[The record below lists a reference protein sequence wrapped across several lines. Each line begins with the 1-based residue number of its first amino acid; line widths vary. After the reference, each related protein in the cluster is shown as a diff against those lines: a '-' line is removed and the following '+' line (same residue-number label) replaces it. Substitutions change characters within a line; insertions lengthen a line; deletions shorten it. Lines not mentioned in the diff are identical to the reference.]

1 MTNKIDWFFRE
12 RDPGEA
18 FRGGVDNFAFQMSID
33 TLVRETIQNSNDQ
46 RVGKKVIVEFI
57 FEDHQG
63 NSADKLLDLI
73 GWKRGLEDS
82 LKSISLEENHLSRR
96 ATRVL
101 KAAKDRNFAS
111 LTIRDLNARGLE
123 GEEDG
128 DNGNFVMLCRHVLV
142 TDAARKALRGGSFG
156 IGKSVLWAFSG
167 ASVAI
172 FSSLPL
178 EWDRK
183 TGKEL
188 VGAPR
193 LFGRAYLVSH
203 KRGQKWF
210 NSDGHLGTRSVS
222 NGKEWAVS
230 VRGDEVKKLLN
241 GSALSRDW
249 KETGTSILIPFLDN
263 PREEEVL
270 TAESVIEKITSAVQ
284 KWFWPSIDSGILEVR
299 VGTRKDGKEKLS
311 TVGLPKWVNH
321 FKNALTATSYE
332 KITEENGNAR
342 CEIDIKIPEREIDPK
357 HSKIQGESTLYLSRL
372 NEQQLAEIPSE
383 LIGTVALIR
392 GAQMVV
398 QYHAKSFSP
407 LMPPFVGVLK
417 AGSFRSQSKEDSA
430 VEAFLR
436 DSEPPAHDKWE
447 PASEKIGDN
456 YKIGGQKA
464 LREFFEGMRDAAR
477 NLLGSNSSG
486 SGKVPRKLAELL
498 RGGKGREKKPRL
510 ERFEMSG
517 KTIDRSDPN
526 EIKASFTIHRNAG
539 TGSWCSTVSIVLLD
553 EQGTPRELHVREI
566 NRKDLE
572 KSGIKC
578 DAVPGK
584 VAGTV
589 RSYKLSIP
597 GSINELEVHAIA
609 TVAASKVA
617 HRSMADVKV
626 SYSQSE
632 RTTK

>member
-46 RVGKKVIVEFI
+46 RVGKKVVVEFI
-57 FEDHQG
+57 FENHQG

-111 LTIRDLNARGLE
+111 LTIRDLSARGLE

-178 EWDRK
+178 ERDKK
-183 TGKEL
+183 TGREL
-188 VGAPR
+188 VGEPR

-270 TAESVIEKITSAVQ
+270 TAESVIEKITSAVE

-299 VGTRKDGKEKLS
+299 VGSRIDGKEKLS
-311 TVGLPKWVNH
+311 TVKLPNWVNH
-321 FKNALTATSYE
+321 FKHASTATSYE
-332 KITEENGNAR
+332 KIVDENGNAKS
-342 CEIDIKIPEREIDPK
+342 EIELKIPEREIDPK
-357 HSKIQGESTLYLSRL
+357 HNRIQGESTLYLSRL
-372 NEQQLAEIPSE
+372 TEEQLTEIPPE
-383 LIGTVALIR
+383 LVGTVALIR

-417 AGSFRSQSKEDSA
+417 AGGYRSQSNEDSA

-436 DSEPPAHDKWE
+436 DSEPPAHDKWD
-447 PASEKIGDN
+447 PTSEKIGDN

-464 LREFFEGMRDAAR
+464 LRNFFDAMNDAAR

-498 RGGKGREKKPRL
+498 RGGKGREKKPRQ

-517 KTIDRSDPN
+517 KTIDRSSPG
-526 EIKASFTIHRNAG
+526 EIKANFTIHRN
-539 TGSWCSTVSIVLLD
+539 TGSSAWIATVSVVLLD
-553 EQGTPRELHVREI
+553 EQGTPRELHIEKI
-566 NRKDLE
+566 NNEALE
-572 KSGIKC
+572 KSEIKC

-589 RSYKLSIP
+589 RSYKLRIP
-597 GSINELEVHAIA
+597 SSVNELEVQLIA
-609 TVAASKVA
+609 SGASSVAN
-617 HRSMADVKV
+617 RSMADVKV